1 MMENRFDLYDLPEGH
16 AERFQEKLTV
26 RLARQHRRKLV
37 FRWTAAAAGV
47 ALIAWIALD
56 RDTYFWRA
64 HSPEAVYTSYLE
76 QVGDLY
82 RLVANNSDNDAV
94 DWEALLHELTDE
106 NVSLYDQL
114 PEDLPEKE
122 KTEILKRYYGEVLD
136 EAALIKE
143 NMNKKE

>member
-1 MMENRFDLYDLPEGH
+1 MENRFDLYDLPDGH
-16 AERFQEKLTV
+16 AERFQEKMEA
-26 RLARQHRRKLV
+26 RLGRQRRRRLV
-37 FRWTAAAAGV
+37 FRLAAAAACV

-76 QVGDLY
+76 QVGELY
-82 RLVANNSDNDAV
+82 RLVANNSENDAV

-114 PEDLPEKE
+114 PEEMPEKE
-122 KTEILKRYYGEVLD
+122 KTAILKRYYGEVLD
-136 EAALIKE
+136 EAGQIKD
-143 NMNKKE
+143 NMNKKQ